1 MAAFTQHAAFGFWKG
16 SLVLGRPKTA
26 GAMGQFG
33 RLTKVSDVPSKK
45 ILAGYIRK
53 ATALNDQGVKAPR
66 APKRAAPKTL
76 KVPVSVRSSTTAPRR
91 PLRRRS

>member
-33 RLTKVSDVPSKK
+33 RLTKDADLPSKK
-45 ILAGYIRK
+45 VLAGYIRK
-53 ATALNDQGVKAPR
+53 ATALNDQGVKGR
-66 APKRAAPKTL
+66 ALETSGR
-76 KVPVSVRSSTTAPRR
+76 RQPRR
-91 PLRRRS
+91 SGRG